1 MIVLHG
7 TSISVNL
14 SSNYLQH
21 DEDKRKLY
29 ERERAV
35 LEKRYTLPDSSH
47 IIVHPS
53 RMAKSGKFDC
63 TVMSLSVLLD
73 YRPEDTK
80 VSLCFT
86 NYYYFIFER
95 DTICIYIYKFL
106 ECRNIL
112 LKYLSLPSCSMK
124 C

>member
-1 MIVLHG
+1 MYIYL
-7 TSISVNL
+7 L
-14 SSNYLQH
+14 YLQH

-29 ERERAV
+29 ERERTV

-80 VSLCFT
+80 VFCT
-86 NYYYFIFER
+86 RNYLLLLAPQER
-95 DTICIYIYKFL
+95 HVIQKFF
-106 ECRNIL
+106 
-112 LKYLSLPSCSMK
+112 
-124 C
+124 

>member
-1 MIVLHG
+1 MRRFQIFNV
-7 TSISVNL
+7 SIHSHC
-14 SSNYLQH
+14 LQH

-29 ERERAV
+29 ERERTV

-80 VSLCFT
+80 V
-86 NYYYFIFER
+86 YY
-95 DTICIYIYKFL
+95 TIL
-106 ECRNIL
+106 
-112 LKYLSLPSCSMK
+112 
-124 C
+124 

>member
-1 MIVLHG
+1 MCVTQILNIKFSLKNIFHIFN
-7 TSISVNL
+7 TYLFSHC
-14 SSNYLQH
+14 LQH

-29 ERERAV
+29 ERERTV

-80 VSLCFT
+80 VSYTVYCYT
-86 NYYYFIFER
+86 
-95 DTICIYIYKFL
+95 
-106 ECRNIL
+106 
-112 LKYLSLPSCSMK
+112 
-124 C
+124 